1 MKSVANITYQKP
13 HSSLGDLSVCLLVAL
28 LFRAWLVPPRPLL
41 CADII
46 VYKLFSFIFSHPLFP
61 FQIMIIMAMSYSR
74 TFRFNLVFNVCLCN
88 ISNFYKTLSF
98 VICIIKK
105 YTNIGIRASEDPL
118 DFVSLFIF
126 LYQISLSVI
135 SLSIG
140 IWLSYR
146 FIFKV

>member
-1 MKSVANITYQKP
+1 
-13 HSSLGDLSVCLLVAL
+13 
-28 LFRAWLVPPRPLL
+28 
-41 CADII
+41 
-46 VYKLFSFIFSHPLFP
+46 
-61 FQIMIIMAMSYSR
+61 MAISKTVG

-105 YTNIGIRASEDPL
+105 YTNIGIRASEDTV

-140 IWLSYR
+140 KWLSYM
-146 FIFKV
+146 FIFKYEGIIM